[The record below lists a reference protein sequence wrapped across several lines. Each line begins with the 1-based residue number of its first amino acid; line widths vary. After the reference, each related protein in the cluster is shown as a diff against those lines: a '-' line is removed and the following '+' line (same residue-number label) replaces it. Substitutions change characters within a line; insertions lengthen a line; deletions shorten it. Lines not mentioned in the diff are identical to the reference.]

1 MIYKIVLDIQ
11 EADIDGV
18 INSLLKTNTDVC
30 LDEDCIYV
38 YSHDNHQ
45 HRELLNSM
53 RKNNIKNYFIQEIKK
68 ATSEVPTK
76 FSESWL
82 IEKFNQDKKIK
93 AEEEQQKQLQE
104 MMDRIE
110 TAKQCFLNIKKEA
123 IQKYN
128 SVNKS

>member
-53 RKNNIKNYFIQEIKK
+53 RKNNKSLIKHK
-68 ATSEVPTK
+68 
-76 FSESWL
+76 
-82 IEKFNQDKKIK
+82 
-93 AEEEQQKQLQE
+93 
-104 MMDRIE
+104 
-110 TAKQCFLNIKKEA
+110 
-123 IQKYN
+123 
-128 SVNKS
+128 

>member
-11 EADIDGV
+11 ETDIDNV
-18 INSLLKTNTDVC
+18 INSLLKINTDVC

-38 YSHDNHQ
+38 YSRNNHQ

-53 RKNNIKNYFIQEIKK
+53 RKNNIENYFIQEIQKMP
-68 ATSEVPTK
+68 SGNPTK

-93 AEEEQQKQLQE
+93 AEEEQQKQLRE
-104 MMDRIE
+104 MIDRIE

-123 IQKYN
+123 MQEYAKINN
-128 SVNKS
+128 S

>member
-1 MIYKIVLDIQ
+1 
-11 EADIDGV
+11 
-18 INSLLKTNTDVC
+18 
-30 LDEDCIYV
+30 
-38 YSHDNHQ
+38 
-45 HRELLNSM
+45 M

-68 ATSEVPTK
+68 APSEVPTK

-128 SVNKS
+128 SVNNS